1 MIPVKNESQVIA
13 SILDDT
19 RKLTWNI
26 FQQIQQGADMHR
38 RFVADGVELNS
49 AYWIMAHLAVTQNYL
64 VLRSTGGEAV
74 RFPWAK
80 MFGMGVPHP
89 NASDCPP
96 FDEIKSV
103 LDDVHNKS
111 VQHVNSMDPSLL
123 DSPNLTG
130 FEFLGEKSNRSTL
143 VHAIRHENM
152 HSGNLSWIC
161 KLSGLKTI

>member
-1 MIPVKNESQVIA
+1 MKNESQIIA

-19 RKLTWNI
+19 RKLTWAV
-26 FQQIQQGADMHR
+26 FDQINQNADVHR
-38 RFVADGVELNS
+38 RFNCEGIELNS
-49 AYWIMAHLAVTQNYL
+49 AYWIMAHLAVTQNFL

-80 MFGMGVPHP
+80 MFGMGVQHP
-89 NASDCPP
+89 AAADCPP

-103 LDDVHNKS
+103 LNDVHEKA
-111 VQHVNSMDPSLL
+111 VKHVMGLDPATL
-123 DSPNLTG
+123 DLPNTTG
-130 FEFLGEKSNRSTL
+130 FVFLGENSHRSAL

-152 HSGNLSWIC
+152 HSGHLSWIC

>member
-1 MIPVKNESQVIA
+1 MKNESQVIA

-19 RKLTWNI
+19 RKLTWSL

-38 RFVADGVELNS
+38 RFVAEGVELNS

-64 VLRSTGGEAV
+64 VLRSTGGDSV

-80 MFGMGVPHP
+80 MFGMGVSHP
-89 NASDCPP
+89 SAADCPP

-103 LDDVHNKS
+103 LDDVHEKS
-111 VQHVNSMDPSLL
+111 VSHVMALNPELL
-123 DSPNLTG
+123 DAPNATG
-130 FEFLGEKSNRSTL
+130 FEFLGEKTNRSVL
-143 VHAIRHENM
+143 IHAIRHENM
-152 HSGNLSWIC
+152 HSGHLSWIC